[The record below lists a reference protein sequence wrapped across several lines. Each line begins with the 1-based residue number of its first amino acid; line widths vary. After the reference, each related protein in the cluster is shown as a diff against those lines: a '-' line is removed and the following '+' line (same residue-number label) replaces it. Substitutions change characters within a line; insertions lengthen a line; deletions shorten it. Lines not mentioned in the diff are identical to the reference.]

1 MDTGGELI
9 LVKGYGGENSARLS
23 GHQAVINSQN
33 TLSHLEP
40 LFLPE
45 KNTHTVL
52 HGLSITGALFPGSK
66 QIEHR
71 SSR

>member
-1 MDTGGELI
+1 MGTGGELI
-9 LVKGYGGENSARLS
+9 LVKGYGGENSAGHG

-45 KNTHTVL
+45 KNTHIVL
-52 HGLSITGALFPGSK
+52 HGLPVTGALFPGSE
-66 QIEHR
+66 QIEHG